1 MFSGKKSG
9 KIRQKKKRNTV
20 KKFLLTVEI
29 FLTSVKIFS
38 ASMKSF
44 FGKSRREL
52 KKGVTMLATV
62 EKKIFLVTSV
72 NYVCR
77 GKEENRIDSI
87 DPHF

>member
-1 MFSGKKSG
+1 
-9 KIRQKKKRNTV
+9 
-20 KKFLLTVEI
+20 
-29 FLTSVKIFS
+29 
-38 ASMKSF
+38 
-44 FGKSRREL
+44 
-52 KKGVTMLATV
+52 MLATV